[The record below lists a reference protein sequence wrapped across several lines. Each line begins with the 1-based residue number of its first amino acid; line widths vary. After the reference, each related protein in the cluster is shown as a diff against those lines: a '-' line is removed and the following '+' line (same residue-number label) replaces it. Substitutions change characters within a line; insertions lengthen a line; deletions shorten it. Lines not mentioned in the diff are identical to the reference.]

1 MTERAGGSDVT
12 AATQTVAV
20 RSEEDGVIRL
30 YGNKFYTSA
39 IDCQVSL
46 VLARFEGNLS
56 LFLVHL
62 PQGWFCHHDSL
73 IQSSYSA
80 AFFFLITGSKHPIM
94 YNI

>member
-12 AATQTVAV
+12 RSTETVALKD
-20 RSEEDGVIRL
+20 EDGVIRL

-46 VLARFEGNLS
+46 ALARYGENLS

-62 PQGWFCHHDSL
+62 PNG
-73 IQSSYSA
+73 
-80 AFFFLITGSKHPIM
+80 GSVL
-94 YNI
+94 NTL